1 MSSAERAAE
10 LRFCA
15 ACLAEPSTGALAA
28 LDVAS
33 AWQPWLRS
41 AVRELMRVG
50 LEAWQGEH
58 TRLFVVP
65 ALAPPFASAFR
76 DGGVGGPAADEARE
90 FYATL
95 GLASREGLPA
105 DYLGSLMECEA
116 YLLEKVSIP
125 DAESFRCRF
134 TADWLDRFAALLLE
148 HSTLEFYRGLG
159 ERLLVLHGL
168 NGRPCVEQTS

>member
-1 MSSAERAAE
+1 MSCADRAAE

-33 AWQPWLRS
+33 AWQPWLGS
-41 AVRELMRVG
+41 AVRQLMHTG
-50 LEAWQGEH
+50 LDAWRGEH

-76 DGGVGGPAADEARE
+76 EGGINGTSAGEAQDY
-90 FYATL
+90 YATL

-105 DYLGSLMECEA
+105 DYLGSLLECEA
-116 YLLEKVSIP
+116 YLLEYGP
-125 DAESFRCRF
+125 AHDAEAFRRAF
-134 TADWLDRFAALLLE
+134 MADWIERFVARLSE

-159 ERLLVLHGL
+159 ERLLKLHDVDAQGSSGSAL
-168 NGRPCVEQTS
+168 